1 MKHFAPKLFV
11 NQHQVLEKIYN
22 VPSVREFPNVEE
34 LAASLQ
40 LREDE
45 VMQAAYLLQGR
56 GFANVNRGKRPC
68 VISCTPEGGQA
79 LMQKVI
85 LDEGREKAKAN
96 LLRWTQIAGILIAST
111 IGIGT
116 FIVNTLNTIHNSK
129 NIEVLKADVIS
140 LKRDAEIQKSKFDN
154 KSLLTGKSQPK
165 K

>member
-1 MKHFAPKLFV
+1 
-11 NQHQVLEKIYN
+11 
-22 VPSVREFPNVEE
+22 
-34 LAASLQ
+34 
-40 LREDE
+40 
-45 VMQAAYLLQGR
+45 
-56 GFANVNRGKRPC
+56 
-68 VISCTPEGGQA
+68 
-79 LMQKVI
+79 MQKVI